1 MKVKYDLL
9 GKYRTEIMGLA
20 ILLIMFCH
28 NTMVFPGFVNN
39 INSGLRA
46 LCDSG
51 VNIFF
56 FFSGYGCYYSMKKN
70 ANVLSFYKRRAGRIL
85 PAFLIVLF
93 VYGIFNVFAWHIP
106 VRDYLWSN
114 SLISFY
120 TDGLLYE
127 WFIAAILALY
137 LVFPLIFWLVEK
149 HEKILISLIVIIY
162 VFTFAWMFKL
172 FRMPHKNLA
181 VICGIFVDRIPNV
194 LLGALIARKTTEE
207 GKIGKSLLW
216 LLSILGLISCGVSL
230 YVFKFDVG
238 NFWLI
243 MRTIYV
249 FVGAMIIIFW
259 VWFREKNEENKA
271 VNAVSR
277 GLFFIGGITLEI
289 YLLHEKV
296 LAVISYL
303 LQVNNVRIQS
313 IVSVIVNIVAVAVS
327 IVAAHFLKK
336 IIGKIREIG
345 KRK

>member
-9 GKYRTEIMGLA
+9 GKYRAEIMGLA

-70 ANVLSFYKRRAGRIL
+70 ANVLSFYKRRAGRII

-127 WFIAAILALY
+127 WFIAAILVLY
-137 LVFPLIFWLVEK
+137 LVFPFFFWLAEK
-149 HEKILISLIVIIY
+149 HEKILVGLIVIIY
-162 VFTFAWMFKL
+162 LFTFAWMFRL
-172 FRMPHKNLA
+172 FKIPQKNLA
-181 VICGIFVDRIPNV
+181 TVCGIFVNRIPNA
-194 LLGALIARKTTEE
+194 LIGTLIARKTTED
-207 GKIGKSLLW
+207 GKIGKGPLW

-230 YVFKFDVG
+230 YAFKFSIR
-238 NFWLI
+238 NYWLI
-243 MRTIYV
+243 MRTIYF
-249 FVGAMIIIFW
+249 FVATMIIIFW
-259 VWFREKNEENKA
+259 VWLRVKTEGNRV
-271 VNAVSR
+271 VNAASR

-296 LAVISYL
+296 LAVISFL

-327 IVAAHFLKK
+327 ILAAHFLKMLTDK
-336 IIGKIREIG
+336 VFRIK
-345 KRK
+345 KRN

>member
-9 GKYRTEIMGLA
+9 GKYRAEIMGLA

-85 PAFLIVLF
+85 PAFLVVLF

-127 WFIAAILALY
+127 WFIAAILVLY
-137 LVFPLIFWLVEK
+137 LVFPFFFWLAEK
-149 HEKILISLIVIIY
+149 HEKILVALIVIIY
-162 VFTFAWMFKL
+162 IFAFAWIFRLFKISQ
-172 FRMPHKNLA
+172 KNLA
-181 VICGIFVDRIPNV
+181 TIGGIFLNRIPNV
-194 LLGALIARKTTEE
+194 LIGTLIARKTTEE
-207 GKIGKSLLW
+207 GKIGRGLLW
-216 LLSILGLISCGVSL
+216 LLSILGLISCAVSL
-230 YVFKFDVG
+230 YVFKF
-238 NFWLI
+238 NIIHNWLI
-243 MRTIYV
+243 MRTIYA
-249 FVGAMIIIFW
+249 FVAAMIIIFW
-259 VWFREKNEENKA
+259 VWFRVKTEGNRMIS
-271 VNAVSR
+271 AVSK
-277 GLFFIGGITLEI
+277 GFFFIGGITLEI
-289 YLLHEKV
+289 YLLHEKI
-296 LAVISYL
+296 LAVLSFL

-336 IIGKIREIG
+336 IIGKIGGIG